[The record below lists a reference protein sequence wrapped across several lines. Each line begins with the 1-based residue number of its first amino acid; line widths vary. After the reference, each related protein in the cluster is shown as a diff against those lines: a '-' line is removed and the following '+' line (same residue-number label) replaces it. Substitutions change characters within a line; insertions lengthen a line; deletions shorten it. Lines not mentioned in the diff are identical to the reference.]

1 MHLRL
6 TLRPLAGGIAALA
19 FAIAACSGS
28 TASPSSASSPA
39 GGVSSPAPASSAP
52 AASTAAS
59 SGAGAPSVALP
70 SGLNADADLEAQLPS
85 TFCNTPTQKFSLAG
99 SDATVDA
106 DFLAVI
112 QKLGKS
118 AADTSVATAA
128 TTTGECAGIAL
139 IALRVKGVDQ
149 GQFEQAFIASQNA
162 KPEKATKMNVG
173 GKDVWTF
180 VDNDMTNYIY
190 FKGDTIF
197 GVTAPDQAG
206 AAKGLAVLP

>member
-1 MHLRL
+1 MHPRL

-19 FAIAACSGS
+19 LLLAACSGS
-28 TASPSSASSPA
+28 TASPSASSAA
-39 GGVSSPAPASSAP
+39 GGAASQPAAASAP
-52 AASTAAS
+52 AASEPASSDAGGAAS
-59 SGAGAPSVALP
+59 FALP
-70 SGLNADADLEAQLPS
+70 SGFNADADLEAQLPS

-99 SDATVDA
+99 NDATVDA

-112 QKLGKS
+112 QKLGKT

-128 TTTGECAGIAL
+128 TTTGECAGINL

-162 KPEKATKMNVG
+162 KPDKATKTNVG

-180 VDNDMTNYIY
+180 VDNDETNYIY